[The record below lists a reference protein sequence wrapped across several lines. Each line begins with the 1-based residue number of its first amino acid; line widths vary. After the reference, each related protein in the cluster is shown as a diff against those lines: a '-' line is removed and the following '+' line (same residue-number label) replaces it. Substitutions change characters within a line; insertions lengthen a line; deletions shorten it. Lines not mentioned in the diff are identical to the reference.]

1 MSLKKI
7 KTSFIKLLMPLF
19 YKFFSFFNANSRAIN
34 FLIEKKNKK
43 NDCYNFENNI
53 EQLLQNQK
61 MIALDAGSQGGFNS
75 DNFFLNRYNKFFKQ
89 ILVDPIKNS
98 DKDEKDKIYINKG
111 LWSSKIKK
119 KLYVL
124 GKRPGSSSMY
134 MPDKDAIKIYGFKDS
149 EVNLFDVTS
158 TEIIECDT
166 IESNLKNLK
175 IENIDYLKIDTQGA
189 ELEILKGLGNYKPLL
204 IKCEIQIFPMYKEVP
219 GWTELLDYLNIL
231 NYIII
236 DWKQIGSSIT
246 RTPVE
251 MDMVFIPN
259 FRNSDGKNKILNNQN
274 KFISLMLMSGQIE
287 LLKKISEL
295 LGLGNKDIYMNL
307 TDRYFN

>member
-7 KTSFIKLLMPLF
+7 KTSFIKLLLPFF

-43 NDCYNFENNI
+43 NDYYNFENNI
-53 EQLLQNQK
+53 KQLLQNQK

-98 DKDEKDKIYINKG
+98 DKDEGDKIFINKG

-119 KLYVL
+119 KLYIL

-134 MPDKDAIKIYGFKDS
+134 VPNKDSIKIYGFKDN
-149 EVNLFDVTS
+149 EANLFDVTS

-204 IKCEIQIFPMYKEVP
+204 IKCETQIFPMYKEVP

>member
-43 NDCYNFENNI
+43 NNFYNFENNI
-53 EQLLQNQK
+53 EHLLQNQK

-75 DNFFLNRYNKFFKQ
+75 DNFFLKRYNKFFKQ
-89 ILVDPIKNS
+89 ILVDPFKSFYKEEEDN
-98 DKDEKDKIYINKG
+98 IYINKG

-119 KLYVL
+119 ELYVL

-204 IKCEIQIFPMYKEVP
+204 IKCETQIFPMYKEVP
-219 GWTELLDYLNIL
+219 EWTELLNYLNIL